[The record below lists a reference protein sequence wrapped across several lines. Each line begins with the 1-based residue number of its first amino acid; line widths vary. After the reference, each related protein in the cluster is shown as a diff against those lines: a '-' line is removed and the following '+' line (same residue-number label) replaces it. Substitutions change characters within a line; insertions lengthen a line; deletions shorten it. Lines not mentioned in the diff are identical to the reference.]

1 MIFLQYAEE
10 VRREGLRDAFGGRR
24 GRQQS
29 VRYHQRAPPSLP
41 GAARGVLIHR
51 KLAYE
56 RTHEQESK
64 AQHLQL
70 SVLKR

>member
-29 VRYHQRAPPSLP
+29 VRYHQRAAPSLP

-56 RTHEQESK
+56 RTHEQENK
-64 AQHLQL
+64 AQHLLL